1 MSIIRNKSD
10 INAKCSFKKITC
22 FKTIDPNGSLNTRTG
37 EPQKYLYLIL
47 QLVSNKVKPVESNI
61 SYDISIPIKVEYD
74 KKTFEWKILDSP
86 RLDEVEFEISKKD

>member
-1 MSIIRNKSD
+1 MSIIKNNSD

-22 FKTIDPNGSLNTRTG
+22 FKAIDPNGSLDTCTA

-47 QLVSNKVKPVESNI
+47 QLVTNKGKPVESNI

-74 KKTFEWKILDSP
+74 KKTFEWKIEDHP
-86 RLDEVEFEISKKD
+86 RLNEVKFEISKK